1 MACTTTTRPMITFTK
16 IDYERIKKEGFSY
29 TLPDETLKTIKTI
42 SANVGAPE
50 YIKTPH
56 FDKRQQMHKQ
66 YSNNQH
72 HGYNQQHNQ
81 QHQIQH
87 RIPPREISD
96 TEWDALRS
104 FKATTFEKKKG
115 VELSIDKIRK
125 HLNKLTDKTYE
136 KITIQIIA
144 EIELILAVK
153 NDIANAVVASAVV
166 ASAAV
171 TNTQALVED
180 AQAQEVVNEAN
191 KEMLL
196 ELNRIG
202 DALFEIASGNS
213 FYSKMYATLYNEL
226 MTKYDF
232 MQNILA
238 TKLATDISI
247 LSDFDYCDPNKDYDQ
262 FCRNNKTNE
271 KRRALSLFYVN
282 LMLLKIIPDAKIVA
296 MIAGLQTDMMEYI
309 KKENSVNIVEEIS
322 ELLFILITNSSARL
336 KLMKPEWAK
345 ITENITIVSA
355 MKAKSEP
362 SISNKTIFKH
372 MDIKTAISK

>member
-1 MACTTTTRPMITFTK
+1 MACTTTTRPIIIFTRN
-16 IDYERIKKEGFSY
+16 DYERIKKEGFSY

-56 FDKRQQMHKQ
+56 FDKRQQMHKP
-66 YSNNQH
+66 NHN
-72 HGYNQQHNQ
+72 HGHIQ
-81 QHQIQH
+81 QH
-87 RIPPREISD
+87 RIPPREISA

-136 KITIQIIA
+136 KITVQIIA

-153 NDIANAVVASAVV
+153 NEIANAQELS
-166 ASAAV
+166 
-171 TNTQALVED
+171 D
-180 AQAQEVVNEAN
+180 AQAQEVVSAAT

-226 MTKYDF
+226 TAKYDF
-232 MQNILA
+232 MQTILA
-238 TKLATDISI
+238 TKLATDISV
-247 LSDFDYCDPNKDYDQ
+247 LSDFAYCDPNKDYDQ
-262 FCRNNKTNE
+262 FCRNNKSNE

-282 LMLLKIIPDAKIVA
+282 LMLLKIIPAEKIVE
-296 MIAGLQTDMMEYI
+296 MIAGLQTDILAYI

-336 KLMKPEWAK
+336 KLMKPEWAQ
-345 ITENITIVSA
+345 IVENITLVSA

>member
-1 MACTTTTRPMITFTK
+1 MACTTTTRPIIIFTRN
-16 IDYERIKKEGFSY
+16 DYERIKKEGFSY

-56 FDKRQQMHKQ
+56 FDKRQQIHKQ
-66 YSNNQH
+66 YSNN
-72 HGYNQQHNQ
+72 HGHNNN
-81 QHQIQH
+81 HNHNIQH

-136 KITIQIIA
+136 KITVQIIA
-144 EIELILAVK
+144 EIESILAVK
-153 NDIANAVVASAVV
+153 NEIANA
-166 ASAAV
+166 
-171 TNTQALVED
+171 QALSD
-180 AQAQEVVNEAN
+180 AQAQDVVSAAT

-226 MTKYDF
+226 MAKYDF
-232 MQNILA
+232 MQNILS

-247 LSDFDYCDPNKDYDQ
+247 LSDFAYCDPNKDYDQ
-262 FCRNNKTNE
+262 FCRNNKSNE

-282 LMLLKIIPDAKIVA
+282 LMLLKIIPAEKIVE
-296 MIAGLQTDMMEYI
+296 MISGLQTDMLAYI

-322 ELLFILITNSSARL
+322 ELLFILTTNSSARL
-336 KLMKPEWAK
+336 KLMKPEWEQ
-345 ITENITIVSA
+345 IVENISLVSA